1 LLELFSKNGTLPIVL
16 QKNASLSVRIA
27 AEDLQRNL
35 LALSGKQVGFSFI
48 AGTEKKAI
56 VIQTDPTSAPDHPEG
71 YAISVCDHGVCI
83 VGRDELGTVYGIYTF
98 ATKCLGIDPLYHFTD
113 IFPSATERCSLEN
126 TQIRSKAPAV
136 RFRGWFINDEDFL
149 SGYASCGA
157 TRRISYNHDFFKEVI
172 SAEMMDVIC
181 ESALRLGMNT
191 IIPSSFIDILNPDEE
206 AIVATCT
213 QRGLYVSQHHQE
225 PVGVSYFAAE
235 NLMSEKH
242 PGKAVSYIANPNEM
256 REIWQLYVEK
266 WAKYEPHVIWQ
277 LGLRGRGDRAVWHT
291 DNSVKSSMQERGNII
306 SNAIADQYGMI
317 AKKLGHENFL
327 STSTL
332 WSEGAGLYEQ
342 GHLKI
347 PEKTVTVF
355 GDIGN
360 TQLFGS
366 DFYSVKR
373 KNNHLYG
380 IYYHAGFHHEGPHLT
395 DGVDPH
401 KMLFC
406 YGDAEQNDSL
416 FLSILNV
423 ANIRELCG
431 TVRLNAA
438 IVAGAPSAF
447 DMEQYYKSVYP
458 MLYQN
463 AASEVVSLEKAYFNA
478 IGDLGKELGKE
489 ILSYTDFNYYEYE
502 ALPFPSYPLTD
513 GTLAY
518 MGAHFLGKRLR
529 DKAKPYVEND
539 KNRSLVQSVLEKSE
553 AQYVDLIQRAEAIE
567 TDIPKEAFS
576 HYRYA
581 YSYKMHLMKDL
592 THFALCASKMSKGE
606 DVEKNRAEG
615 LRCLEEMVEMREEF
629 ARGKWKNW
637 FSCDERRRIAELIDD
652 VKAYQYQKQ

>member
-1 LLELFSKNGTLPIVL
+1 MIELFSKDESLPIVL
-16 QKNASLSVRIA
+16 QKNAALSIQIA
-27 AEDLQRNL
+27 AEDLQKNL
-35 LALSGKQVGFSFI
+35 LALSGKQIGFPFI
-48 AGTEKKAI
+48 TESEGKAI
-56 VIQTDPTSAPDHPEG
+56 RIQTDPKSAPDHPEG
-71 YAISVCDHGVCI
+71 YRINVCDNGVCI
-83 VGRDELGTVYGIYTF
+83 VGRDALGTVYGIYTF
-98 ATKCLGIDPLYHFTD
+98 ATKLLGIDPLYRFTD
-113 IFPSATERCSLEN
+113 VFPSATESLCIESA
-126 TQIRSKAPAV
+126 QILSKAPSV

-157 TRRISYNHDFFKEVI
+157 TRKISYNHDFFKEVI
-172 SAEMMDVIC
+172 STEMMNIIC

-242 PGKAVSYIANPNEM
+242 PGKAVSYVANPNEM
-256 REIWQLYVEK
+256 KAIWQLYVEK
-266 WAKYEPHVIWQ
+266 WAKYEPNVIWQ
-277 LGLRGRGDRAVWHT
+277 LGLRGKGDRAVWHT
-291 DNSVKSSMQERGNII
+291 DGSVKSTPRERGNII

-342 GHLKI
+342 GYLSI
-347 PEKTVTVF
+347 PEKTITVF

-373 KNNHLYG
+373 KNNRPYG
-380 IYYHAGFHHEGPHLT
+380 IYYHAGFHHEGPHLA
-395 DGVDPH
+395 DGVDPN

-406 YGDAEQNDSL
+406 YQDAEKKDSL

-431 TVRLNAA
+431 TIRLNAA
-438 IVAGAPSAF
+438 IVADSPSAF
-447 DMEQYYKSVYP
+447 DMEQYYSSVYP
-458 MLYQN
+458 TIYHN
-463 AASEVVSLEKAYFNA
+463 AASAVVELDKAYFNA
-478 IGDLGKELGKE
+478 IGDLGKDLGKE
-489 ILSYTDFNYYEYE
+489 ILSYTDFNYYEYGD
-502 ALPFPSYPLTD
+502 LPFPSYPLTD

-529 DKAKPYVEND
+529 DKANPYVKND
-539 KNRSLVQSVLEKSE
+539 KNRSLVQVVLEKSE
-553 AQYVDLIQRAEAIE
+553 AKYVDLIQRAKTIEA
-567 TDIPKEAFS
+567 DIPKEAFP

-581 YSYKMHLMKDL
+581 YSYKMHLMRNL

-615 LRCLEEMVEMREEF
+615 LHCLEEILELREEF
-629 ARGKWKNW
+629 AHGKWKNW

-652 VKAYQYQKQ
+652 IKDYQYQKQ